1 MMTLTPAHVAEAH
14 ALLME
19 VYRTSTERLTREQVM
34 DLRTRALNSAIRLK
48 VHCLDQLPTVT
59 LKQE

>member
-1 MMTLTPAHVAEAH
+1 
-14 ALLME
+14 ME

-34 DLRTRALNSAIRLK
+34 DLRTRALSSAIRLK
-48 VHCLDQLPTVT
+48 VYCLDQLPPVT

>member
-1 MMTLTPAHVAEAH
+1 MTLTPAHVAEAH

-19 VYRTSTERLTREQVM
+19 VYRTSTEHLTREQVM

-48 VHCLDQLPTVT
+48 VHCLDQLPPVT
-59 LKQE
+59 LKED

>member
-1 MMTLTPAHVAEAH
+1 MTLTPAHIAEAH

-19 VYRTSTERLTREQVM
+19 VYRTSADRLTREQVM
-34 DLRTRALNSAIRLK
+34 DMRTRALSSAIRLK

-59 LKQE
+59 IKQE